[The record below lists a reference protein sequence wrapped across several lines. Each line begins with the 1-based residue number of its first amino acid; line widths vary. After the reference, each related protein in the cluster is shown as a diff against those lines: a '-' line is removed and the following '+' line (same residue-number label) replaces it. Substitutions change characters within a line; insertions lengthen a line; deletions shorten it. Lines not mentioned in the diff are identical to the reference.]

1 MFSIK
6 DLALKTAAAVSP
18 TGAQLNLLQRVRNL
32 FKKIK
37 EINDKIT
44 DVNEKDEQISQL
56 LDAKEEKGTK
66 PNIELFGPKTYLV
79 SKEVDEPTTKSV
91 SILNYLP
98 QFKTS
103 CLETIG
109 SDKVD
114 KKMKET
120 IDYLSKSENKRIV
133 ALIATKINEKY
144 SDMAG
149 FTQLKVESIKEKC
162 EDIQVIEDSDFHDK
176 SDMLETTILNGP
188 VIYSHYKEFDNV
200 KKPASEEEEDLTKE
214 MSSLTITPS
223 NLKEK
228 GGKRKTKRKNK
239 KSKKSSRKK
248 RKTSKKKHLYK
259 KQIQRGSGSTFS
271 RRRVYNYDFFHNRYM
286 PGERLTINTHDK
298 ESHSGKITNINKNN
312 LVIEESDG
320 ISTIPYDQIIN
331 IELDMY
337 KK

>member
-1 MFSIK
+1 MLSS
-6 DLALKTAAAVSP
+6 LALKTAAAVSP
-18 TGAQLNLLQRVRNL
+18 DGAKLNLLQRVRNL

-37 EINDKIT
+37 EINDKIN

-56 LDAKEEKGTK
+56 LDAKEERGTK
-66 PNIELFGPKTYLV
+66 PNIDMFGPKTYLV

-144 SDMAG
+144 SDTAG
-149 FTQLKVESIKEKC
+149 FTLLKVESIKEKC

-214 MSSLTITPS
+214 MSSLTVAP
-223 NLKEK
+223 NRKES

-259 KQIQRGSGSTFS
+259 KRIQRGSGSILSTG
-271 RRRVYNYDFFHNRYM
+271 RVYNHDFFYNRYM

-298 ESHSGKITNINKNN
+298 ESHSGEIKYISENK

-320 ISTIPYDQIIN
+320 ISTIPYDQIKYVKH
-331 IELDMY
+331 EMY

>member
-1 MFSIK
+1 MLSS
-6 DLALKTAAAVSP
+6 LALKTAAAVSP
-18 TGAQLNLLQRVRNL
+18 DGAKLNLLQRVRNL

-56 LDAKEEKGTK
+56 LDAKEERGTK
-66 PNIELFGPKTYLV
+66 PNIDMFGPKTYLV

-144 SDMAG
+144 SDTAG
-149 FTQLKVESIKEKC
+149 FTLLKVESIKEKC

-214 MSSLTITPS
+214 MSSLTVAP
-223 NLKEK
+223 NRKES

-259 KQIQRGSGSTFS
+259 KRIQRGSGSILSTG
-271 RRRVYNYDFFHNRYM
+271 RVYNHDFFYNRYM

-298 ESHSGKITNINKNN
+298 ESHSGEIKYISENK

-320 ISTIPYDQIIN
+320 ISTIPYDQIKYVKH
-331 IELDMY
+331 EMY